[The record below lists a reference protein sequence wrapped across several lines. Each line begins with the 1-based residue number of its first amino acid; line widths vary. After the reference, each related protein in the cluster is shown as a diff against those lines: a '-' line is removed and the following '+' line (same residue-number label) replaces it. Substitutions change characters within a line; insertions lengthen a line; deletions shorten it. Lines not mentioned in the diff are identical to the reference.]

1 MPKFIIKTNTAY
13 TLYFKQGQTGGV
25 VKDQATVFE
34 SKCDAEKTVA
44 CLKNVGIV
52 GSVEELVTSYAVVYI
67 RKGEG
72 VRLLKGLGKNPANP
86 NAGQVDPSKRRFAT
100 RDEAD
105 QHGSRFR
112 TRKANAGDQDGSAG
126 HEGFFVVETSDPVN
140 AKINW
145 KTGLTNPV

>member
-1 MPKFIIKTNTAY
+1 MAKFIIKTNNSY
-13 TLYFKQGQTGGV
+13 SPYFKQGQTGGV
-25 VKDQATVFE
+25 AKPLATVFE

-52 GSVEELVTSYAVVYI
+52 GSVEELVTSHAVVYI

-72 VRLLKGLGKNPANP
+72 ERLLKGLGKNPANP

-100 RDEAD
+100 RDEAI
-105 QHGSRFR
+105 QHGSRFSE
-112 TRKANAGDQDGSAG
+112 RKANAGDKNGSAG
-126 HEGFFVVETSDPVN
+126 HEGFFLVETSDPVN